1 GYHLVPQA
9 DPDMRRDDPPHPL
22 SKKTLPPPTVIF
34 PEETWLKDIRK
45 TMSSNF
51 HRFAADRLGVTKE
64 HLAKWGVGSR
74 WKFTAFV
81 LSNLKGETV
90 NAKFVAYTTEGKRD
104 KSEKEDGSPVFV
116 PHYVGKSYLKAQ
128 KIETDPAKL
137 EDWQD
142 YYKFLRCFYGEH
154 LWDKAKDTCLVESE
168 KTAVIAAF
176 FFPQYNWLATGGNHG
191 MTFEQFEIF
200 YGYTGRIWN
209 IVDNDKAGFQKSK
222 TIQWL
227 DKLAEMR
234 DDPSEILSVNLFAE
248 SKEGW
253 DLADAII
260 YDNYR
265 DPHRLYRDLRSAV
278 DCRVEFEIDLES
290 GEVKEKAF
298 PKAPEVSEKE
308 LKRAKQVADRIF
320 AGKINL
326 LIRS

>member
-1 GYHLVPQA
+1 NCGYHRLPEMDA
-9 DPDMRRDDPPHPL
+9 PNPPTPPF
-22 SKKTLPPPTVIF
+22 KKELPPPTVIF
-34 PEETWLKDIRK
+34 PEESWLKDIRK

-81 LSNLKGETV
+81 LSNLKGEAV
-90 NAKFVAYTTEGKRD
+90 NVKFVAYTTEGKRD
-104 KSEKEDGSPVFV
+104 KSEKEDGSPAFV

-191 MTFEQFEIF
+191 MTFEQFQIF
-200 YGYTGRIWN
+200 YGYKRRIWN
-209 IVDNDKAGFQKSK
+209 LVDNDKAGFEKSK
-222 TIQWL
+222 TNQWL
-227 DKLAEMR
+227 DRLAEMR
-234 DDPSEILSVNLFAE
+234 EDKSEILSVNLFPEAQ
-248 SKEGW
+248 EGW

-260 YDNYR
+260 FDSYR
-265 DPHRLYRDLRSAV
+265 DPAQLDKDLRRAV

-290 GEVKEKAF
+290 GEVKEKGL
-298 PKAPEVSEKE
+298 PQPIEV
-308 LKRAKQVADRIF
+308 
-320 AGKINL
+320 
-326 LIRS
+326 